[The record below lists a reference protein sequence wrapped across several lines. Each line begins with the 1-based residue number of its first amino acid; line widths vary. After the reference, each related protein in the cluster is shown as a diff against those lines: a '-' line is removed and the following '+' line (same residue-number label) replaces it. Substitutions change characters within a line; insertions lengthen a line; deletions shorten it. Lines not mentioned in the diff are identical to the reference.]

1 VSVSTGVA
9 ASRVALLLAAKDV
22 RLEARGRHA
31 ANLLLPFAAS
41 TLVVFGLTLGPGR
54 QVLQATAPALLW
66 VTTLFA
72 ALLGA
77 RNAFELEEEDGALA
91 GLLLAPADK
100 GAMFLGKTLALALM
114 LSALQ
119 TAAGAI
125 ALVLFGLDLAGPAPA
140 IVAAFVLG
148 SLGLAAVG
156 ALFSALVVSARA
168 REALLP
174 LLVLPVTIPVAL
186 AGIRATALGLDGG
199 AGVGS
204 WLAILAAFDAVFVA
218 AGFLLFVWVLED

>member
-1 VSVSTGVA
+1 MSAG
-9 ASRVALLLAAKDV
+9 RIALLLATKDL

-31 ANLLLPFAAS
+31 ANLLLPFAAA

-54 QVLQATAPALLW
+54 QLLQTTAPALLW

-77 RNAFELEEEDGALA
+77 RNAFELEDEDGALT

-100 GAMFLGKTLALALM
+100 GAVFLGKMLALALM
-114 LSALQ
+114 LAALQ
-119 TAAGAI
+119 TAAGVI
-125 ALVLFGLDLAGPAPA
+125 ALLLFGLELAGPAA
-140 IVAAFVLG
+140 GVLAAFVLG

-156 ALFSALVVSARA
+156 ALFSALVVSAKA

-174 LLVLPVTIPVAL
+174 VLVLPVTIPVAL
-186 AGIRATALGLDGG
+186 AGIRVTALGLGGG